1 MIILIFSFSNNI
13 NPMKVCWKLLVSVV
27 LISII
32 IWINLS
38 QSWGSIIFLILFIG
52 GILIIFIIVSS
63 LLPSDLMKIINFSKI
78 KILLVFL
85 FMFYYYNV
93 EIFSVID
100 TQCIEIKELIS
111 DINILIFMII
121 IMVSYF
127 FCISIMLIKEF
138 TSIRYHF

>member
-1 MIILIFSFSNNI
+1 M
-13 NPMKVCWKLLVSVV
+13 
-27 LISII
+27 
-32 IWINLS
+32 
-38 QSWGSIIFLILFIG
+38 
-52 GILIIFIIVSS
+52 
-63 LLPSDLMKIINFSKI
+63 LPSDLMKIINFSKI

-111 DINILIFMII
+111 DINILIFMVI